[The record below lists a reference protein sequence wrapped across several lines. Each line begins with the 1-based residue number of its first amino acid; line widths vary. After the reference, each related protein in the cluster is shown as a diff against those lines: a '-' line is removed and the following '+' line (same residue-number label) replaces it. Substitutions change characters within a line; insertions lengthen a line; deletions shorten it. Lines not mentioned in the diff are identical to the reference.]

1 MREGGDKTED
11 VRFDSCRRVRGE
23 RSCLNLRSKQVDEP
37 SNFISFFK
45 KVIQRDDVQQISYF
59 NLKREE

>member
-37 SNFISFFK
+37 SNFIFFK
-45 KVIQRDDVQQISYF
+45 KVIQSDDVQQTSDF
-59 NLKREE
+59 NSKREE